1 MGLAIACAN
10 SPASTADCSPL
21 ATAQSFFELRSV
33 PAILR
38 ALNRNSQPELSLIT
52 VADLIIPAALR
63 LWLVFL
69 LVFVLLRYP
78 VPFSILFGA
87 IGGFAGGLLS
97 AWSQVKGGAP
107 QTPKGMPPTDKL
119 IRPDPDGSDVNPRWE
134 LPFMKTNKAKQ
145 RYIERQKRARDRRV
159 K

>member
-1 MGLAIACAN
+1 M
-10 SPASTADCSPL
+10 
-21 ATAQSFFELRSV
+21 
-33 PAILR
+33 
-38 ALNRNSQPELSLIT
+38 
-52 VADLIIPAALR
+52 ADLIIPAALR

-69 LVFVLLRYP
+69 LVFVLLKYP

-107 QTPKGMPPTDKL
+107 QTPKDIPPTDKL
-119 IRPDPDGSDVNPRWE
+119 TRPDPDGSDVNPRWE
-134 LPFMKTNKAKQ
+134 LPFMKTNQAKQ